1 MNIES
6 QIELSTDGMAADDE
20 IVIPGDMIVNG
31 VHVTQHSDHAYRVDV
46 SIFTR
51 QKPITG
57 AGVETTIPRPTYRI
71 ERDYLTSNS
80 SNE

>member
-6 QIELSTDGMAADDE
+6 QIELSTDGLAADDE

-31 VHVTQHSDHAYRVDV
+31 VHVTQESDHVYRVDV

-51 QKPITG
+51 KKPITG
-57 AGVETTIPRPTYRI
+57 AGVETTRPRPSYRV
-71 ERDYLTSNS
+71 ERTEAES
-80 SNE
+80 